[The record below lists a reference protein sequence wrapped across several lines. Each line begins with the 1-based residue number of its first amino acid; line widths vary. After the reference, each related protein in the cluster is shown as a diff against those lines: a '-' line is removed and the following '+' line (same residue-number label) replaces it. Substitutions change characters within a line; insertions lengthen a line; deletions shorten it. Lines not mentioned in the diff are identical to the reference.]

1 MDGSWKVLIIW
12 DFESSCTVC
21 TSAPHW
27 VTQIAARRLNS
38 WACRPRNI
46 PQLPPSSS
54 PRPPPYPPRP
64 SLRFPRLTSP
74 QQSVSPNEEQMY
86 TDGCESSFRRCSLH
100 SSVFRSGRV
109 SAGTAGHT
117 ALQDTR
123 LLADQGSDILL
134 GLPYLTPLTRAR
146 ISY

>member
-1 MDGSWKVLIIW
+1 MKILCSSLKEMLRFLDGSWKVLIIW

-38 WACRPRNI
+38 GNSEADSVGSEEVSEMKMVAVGECSSACRPRNI

-74 QQSVSPNEEQMY
+74 QQSMSPNEEQMY
-86 TDGCESSFRRCSLH
+86 TFCLFVHCRDLVRMTIC
-100 SSVFRSGRV
+100 
-109 SAGTAGHT
+109 
-117 ALQDTR
+117 
-123 LLADQGSDILL
+123 
-134 GLPYLTPLTRAR
+134 
-146 ISY
+146 